1 MSGIDK
7 QRIAAVRI
15 LEGMGF
21 TFDGSTWHPP
31 LTKPASS
38 LTGAADT
45 LHALLVRRADD
56 RPVLHSAHDSLLLYA
71 PAQTKRAGR
80 HASWGAA
87 TGHYCEKPGR
97 IGMSD
102 HEFPGTVC
110 KFSSFLDLF
119 FLSVSSQGQT
129 FLSLR

>member
-56 RPVLHSAHDSLLLYA
+56 LSGC
-71 PAQTKRAGR
+71 AQG
-80 HASWGAA
+80 SP
-87 TGHYCEKPGR
+87 E
-97 IGMSD
+97 D
-102 HEFPGTVC
+102 HELRAIMKALVNYEGARWPQGRTADG
-110 KFSSFLDLF
+110 KGGWDLGQLV
-119 FLSVSSQGQT
+119 LSP
-129 FLSLR
+129 